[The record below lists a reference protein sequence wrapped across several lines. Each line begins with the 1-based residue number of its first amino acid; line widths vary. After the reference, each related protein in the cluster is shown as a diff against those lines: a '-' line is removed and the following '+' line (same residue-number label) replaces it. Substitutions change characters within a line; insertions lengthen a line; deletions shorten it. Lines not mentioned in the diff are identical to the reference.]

1 MHKISILRLPSEEFG
16 TIQKVMVPQDAWLLN
31 ACPALACGDVNLHFV
46 TDVPHDPKELK
57 ERRFLVVHSD
67 LDGFEADLSEL
78 IYVDTIVYH
87 THTLY
92 VFEIDEET
100 GSWLE

>member
-1 MHKISILRLPSEEFG
+1 MNEIITLRLLSEAFG
-16 TIQKVMVPQDAWLLN
+16 TIQKVMVPEDAWLLS
-31 ACPALACGDVNLHFV
+31 ACPTPAHGDVNLHFV